1 MIKAVVQIVAGA
13 LLVFGRETLADGW
26 SRLRARPI
34 QTAVHDTEDA
44 DEQG

>member
-13 LLVFGRETLADGW
+13 LLVFGRETLAGGW
-26 SRLRARPI
+26 SRLHA
-34 QTAVHDTEDA
+34 AVQDTEDT